1 MTWPKNQA
9 SRRIAYNNYAAKRR
23 AVKEATET
31 AKRLAL
37 TIALKKVSS
46 LERELDVAIARANH
60 FEARLLKEKKLR
72 FATLTEKRRV
82 IYEYTGSVTRDEH
95 EKMKKSA
102 KAALQKVTVEKRKV
116 EERNEFAQGSSVLE
130 FLQKRWIEGDGDK
143 EYKGH
148 ES

>member
-46 LERELDVAIARANH
+46 LERELDVATKRRDH
-60 FEARLLKEKKLR
+60 FEARLLEEKKLR
-72 FATLTEKRRV
+72 FAALTEKRRV
-82 IYEYTGSVTRDEH
+82 IYEYTGSVTQVEH
-95 EKMKKSA
+95 EKMMRST
-102 KAALQKVTVEKRKV
+102 KAALQEVIGK
-116 EERNEFAQGSSVLE
+116 
-130 FLQKRWIEGDGDK
+130 KRWN
-143 EYKGH
+143 Y
-148 ES
+148 